1 MYGPEHLARCILCL
15 TLPLLS
21 HQKFDLDGMW
31 RDNKVLL
38 YRQITP
44 MGQISPKF
52 LVPPIGETTSRIN
65 AKFGGDLRTAGD
77 GKVGYYVCH
86 A

>member
-1 MYGPEHLARCILCL
+1 
-15 TLPLLS
+15 
-21 HQKFDLDGMW
+21 
-31 RDNKVLL
+31 
-38 YRQITP
+38 

-86 A
+86 AWTWTWTPFQMCLLIGIYFWRLLVDFDAVFRQF